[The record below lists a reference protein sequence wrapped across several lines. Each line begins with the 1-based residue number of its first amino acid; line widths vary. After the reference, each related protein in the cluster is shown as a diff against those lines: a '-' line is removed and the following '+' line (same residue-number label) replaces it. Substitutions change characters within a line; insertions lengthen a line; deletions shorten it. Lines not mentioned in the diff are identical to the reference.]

1 MSKAP
6 RKTSSEEIPRAPVR
20 SFADLIGFQDII
32 TAFNELATR
41 DRVPQVLL
49 FEGRPAIG
57 KRKLLARLA
66 ATIYCETRDGCGH
79 CQGCHSVI
87 HGYQPDLLWI
97 ENDGPIK
104 VAEAEAIQEHL
115 SYQSSGA
122 QRVVVITDIEDMNDQ
137 AANRLL
143 KTLEEPPPRTQF
155 LISTSRARQLLA
167 TITSRLVRW
176 HVQPPPIE
184 SSLRWLMG
192 SLKEAGLAVSEHD
205 AREALERYSLAPG
218 RTLLALKMA
227 NSVEQEAQHRLAS
240 LLLKPLE
247 GKDLHELQDLLKQ
260 QGWKANELAQH
271 FELLLNRYYKWSL
284 GLIAER
290 PSHWPASIGAPDPR
304 LLRQRRR
311 ILQQIY
317 RGGGQGHNFLN
328 AQLAAEALGSDTA
341 F

>member
-1 MSKAP
+1 MSRSS
-6 RKTSSEEIPRAPVR
+6 RKTEDLVRSPVR
-20 SFADLIGFQDII
+20 SFADLIGFQDIV
-32 TAFNELATR
+32 TAFHDLTAR

-66 ATIYCETRDGCGH
+66 ATIYCESRDACGH
-79 CQGCHSVI
+79 CQGCHSVV
-87 HGYQPDLLWI
+87 HGYQADLLWV
-97 ENDGPIK
+97 ETEGSIK

-122 QRVVVITDIEDMNDQ
+122 QRVVVIVDIEDMNDQ

-143 KTLEEPPPRTQF
+143 KTLEEPPPRTMV
-155 LISTSRARQLLA
+155 LISSSRPRQLLA

-176 HVQPPPIE
+176 HVQPPPLE
-184 SSLRWLMG
+184 LSLRWLMG
-192 SLKEAGLAVSEHD
+192 ASKEAGLTLSEND
-205 AREALERYSLAPG
+205 ARDALERHSLSPG
-218 RTLLALKMA
+218 RALLALKMA
-227 NSVEQEAQHRLAS
+227 NSVEQDAQYRLAS

-247 GKDLHELQDLLKQ
+247 GRDLYELQDLLKQ

-290 PSHWPASIGAPDPR
+290 PPHWPASIGAPDPR

-317 RGGGQGHNFLN
+317 RAGGQGHNFLN

>member
-1 MSKAP
+1 MSKSP
-6 RKTSSEEIPRAPVR
+6 RKSEEVPRGPVR
-20 SFADLIGFQDII
+20 SFADLVGFQDII
-32 TAFNELATR
+32 SSFNELAAR

-66 ATIYCETRDGCGH
+66 ATVYCETRDGCGH
-79 CQGCHSVI
+79 CQGCRSVI
-87 HGYQPDLLWI
+87 HGYQSDLLWV
-97 ENDGPIK
+97 ETDGPIK

-122 QRVVVITDIEDMNDQ
+122 QRVVVIVDIEDMNDQ

-143 KTLEEPPPRTQF
+143 KTLEEPPARTLV
-155 LISTSRARQLLA
+155 LISSSRARQLLA

-176 HVQPPPIE
+176 HVQPPPLDQ
-184 SSLRWLMG
+184 SLLWLA
-192 SLKEAGLAVSEHD
+192 SALKESGLQISDAD
-205 AREALERYSLAPG
+205 ARDALERYSLAPG
-218 RTLLALKMA
+218 RALLALKMA

-247 GKDLHELQDLLKQ
+247 GKDLQDLQDLLKQ

-284 GLIAER
+284 GLVSER
-290 PSHWPASIGAPDPR
+290 PSHWPASIGVPDSR

-317 RGGGQGHNFLN
+317 RGGGHGHNFLN

>member
-6 RKTSSEEIPRAPVR
+6 RKTTEDISRGPVR

-32 TAFNELATR
+32 SAFNDLAAR
-41 DRVPQVLL
+41 DRMPQVLL

-87 HGYQPDLLWI
+87 HGYQADLLWV
-97 ENDGPIK
+97 ENEGPIK

-122 QRVVVITDIEDMNDQ
+122 QRVVVIADIEDMNDQ

-143 KTLEEPPPRTQF
+143 KTLEEPPPRTLF

-176 HVQPPPIE
+176 HVQPPLLE
-184 SSLRWLMG
+184 ESLRWLMNA
-192 SLKEAGLAVSEHD
+192 LKEADLTVSEND
-205 AREALERYSLAPG
+205 ARDALERYSLAPG
-218 RTLLALKMA
+218 RALLALKMA
-227 NSVEQEAQHRLAS
+227 NSVDQEAQHRLAS

>member
-1 MSKAP
+1 MSRSL
-6 RKTSSEEIPRAPVR
+6 RKTEDIPRGPVR
-20 SFADLIGFQDII
+20 SFDDLIGFRDVV
-32 TAFNELATR
+32 TSFHDLAER
-41 DRVPQVLL
+41 GRLPQVLL

-66 ATIYCETRDGCGH
+66 ATIYCESQAACGH
-79 CQGCHSVI
+79 CQGCHSVMQ
-87 HGYQPDLLWI
+87 GYQADLLWV
-97 ENDGPIK
+97 ETEGSMK

-122 QRVVVITDIEDMNDQ
+122 HRVVVIVDIEDMNDQ

-143 KTLEEPPPRTQF
+143 KTLEEPPPRSLV
-155 LISTSRARQLLA
+155 LISSSRPRQLLA

-176 HVQPPPIE
+176 HVQPPPLDL
-184 SSLRWLMG
+184 SLSWLMAA
-192 SLKEAGLAVSEHD
+192 SKEAGLTVTEQDAHD
-205 AREALERYSLAPG
+205 ALERYSLAPG
-218 RTLLALKMA
+218 RALLALKMA
-227 NSVEQEAQHRLAS
+227 NSVDQDAQYRLAS

-247 GKDLHELQDLLKQ
+247 GRELYELQDLLKQ

-271 FELLLNRYYKWSL
+271 FELLLNRYYKWNL